1 MRNRLLSR
9 QWRAAILIVG
19 LCLLHDAAIF
29 LAMGGRAGFASS
41 WPVLIADNGM
51 HYHHAV
57 RSAQALRETGRTAS
71 YDPSFMSGYAMSIV
85 SDASA
90 NLAILA
96 VWAFGRS
103 DPADAYQIYVL
114 SCMAA
119 IPWLMALAGFAW
131 RAGPNAVAAAVL
143 FNLIYFWTDFPKK
156 YAICGM
162 LAYLVAVPMVLVTTA
177 ALTGYLDRGGR
188 GRWAAAALGSIGV
201 FLVHPTTCMILAP
214 AAALAYVAAI
224 VEARRS
230 GRQVPAIRHAALWCI
245 PIVVVLA
252 NVFWL
257 VPGIRLLSTKGN
269 SAFAFFHPEPVAGRL
284 GSIVVTEPP
293 IQAVLCGLGLAGLAV
308 LWRRDRVA
316 AAGLGGLMAAGFG
329 WGYLAGFS
337 RALDFLQPGR
347 HTYAFYTAAALAS
360 AIGVAEAFAR
370 LRVGGPGRLDR
381 WMSLG
386 CLLIGLRFF
395 GLPIAQSA
403 ASMSRPEPLLAGRPS
418 PRLSWILDCIR
429 IHLHPGE
436 RLLYEEGGRAI
447 PGVSDPFRG
456 RNYSGVIPSRTGV
469 ELLGGPYLHI
479 PVKANFTQFGEGKL
493 FGKDDWDRAHFVRYA
508 RLYRPAAILC
518 WTPKARAFCLA
529 NPDLIRIL
537 EDDGTMLFGRVLGFE
552 GPTIRGIA
560 AVTASPGR
568 LRIGDATPDADG
580 LVVLRYHSIP
590 HLRTVPVVPL
600 ESIYLEDDPVP
611 FIAFRPRSG
620 VKDFEI
626 TFSP

>member
-1 MRNRLLSR
+1 MRNRLLSPS
-9 QWRAAILIVG
+9 WRAVILIVG
-19 LCLLHDAAIF
+19 LCLLHDAAIY
-29 LAMGGRAGFASS
+29 LAMGGRAEIAVS
-41 WPVLIADNGM
+41 WPLLIADNGM

-57 RSAQALRETGRTAS
+57 LSAQALRETGVTAS
-71 YDPSFMSGYAMSIV
+71 YDPSFMSGYAMSTV

-96 VWAFGRS
+96 VWVLGRS
-103 DPADAYQIYVL
+103 DPASAYKIYIL
-114 SCMAA
+114 SCASA
-119 IPWLMALAGFAW
+119 VPWLVALAGFAW
-131 RAGPNAVAAAVL
+131 RARPNAVAVAVL
-143 FNLIYFWTDFPKK
+143 LDLVYFWTDFPMQ
-156 YAICGM
+156 YAIYGM
-162 LAYLVAVPMVLVTTA
+162 LAYLVAVPIVLVTTA
-177 ALTGYLDRGGR
+177 ALTGYLGRGGWW
-188 GRWAAAALGSIGV
+188 RWLAAALGSVGV

-214 AAALAYVAAI
+214 AAALAYVVAI

-230 GRQVPAIRHAALWCI
+230 GQQLPAIRHAGLWGI

-252 NVFWL
+252 NAFWL
-257 VPGIRLLSTKGN
+257 VPGVRLLSTKGV
-269 SAFAFFHPEPVAGRL
+269 STFAFFHPEPVAGRL
-284 GSIVVTEPP
+284 GAIAVGEPP
-293 IQAVLCGLGLAGLAV
+293 IQAVLCGLSLAGLAT

-316 AAGLGGLMAAGFG
+316 AAGLGGLMVAGFG

-360 AIGVAEAFAR
+360 GIGVAEAFSR
-370 LRVGGPGRLDR
+370 LRAGGPGRLDR
-381 WMSLG
+381 WMALG
-386 CLLIGLRFF
+386 SLLIGLRFF
-395 GLPIAQSA
+395 GPPIAHSA
-403 ASMSRPEPLLAGRPS
+403 ASMTRPVPMLASRPS
-418 PRLSWILDCIR
+418 PRLSWILDRIR
-429 IHLHPGE
+429 LHLQPGE
-436 RLLYEEGGRAI
+436 RLLYEEGGRGI
-447 PGVSDPFRG
+447 PGVADPFRG
-456 RNYSGVIPSRTGV
+456 HNYSGIIPSRTGV

-479 PVKANFTQFGEGKL
+479 PLKANFTQFGEGKL

-508 RLYRPAAILC
+508 RLYRPSAILC

-560 AVTASPGR
+560 TVTASPGR
-568 LRIGDATPDADG
+568 LRIGDATSDADG

-590 HLRTVPVVPL
+590 HLRTNPVVPL

-611 FIAFRPRSG
+611 FIAFRPLPG
-620 VKDFEI
+620 VKAFAI